1 MSTIQTK
8 TYSGNGHRNYRV
20 QIERYESAAEVVS
33 KCKERKVTDSSFHDM
48 AKHSIDKSWHGVENY
63 NEALELLKNGYQ
75 PVVENMRGVFKATM
89 SGSRSRFTFQNNVC
103 GFAPVIPLALKGVPN
118 SMIDMTIRPMKT
130 KVIDVYYDITNS
142 AGTSVKEI
150 MENGKILLGAITE
163 LEAQG
168 YRFNLY
174 AVQTYCDK
182 ADADML
188 VVKVKS
194 STQPLDLKRIS
205 FPLCHTA
212 FFRVV
217 GFDWYSKVPNGKYR
231 GAYGHAAMHE
241 FGSDTDKFY
250 KSMFGQNAVC
260 ISGARIKENGKKH
273 IKEVLTNDESKN

>member
-8 TYSGNGHRNYRV
+8 TYSGNGYSNYRV

-33 KCKERKVTDSSFHDM
+33 KCKERKVTSKSFHDM
-48 AKHSIDKSWHGVENY
+48 AKHSIDKSWHGVGSY
-63 NEALELLKNGYQ
+63 DEALELLRTGYQ
-75 PVVENMRGVFKATM
+75 PVVENMRGVFKATAK
-89 SGSRSRFTFQNNVC
+89 GSKSRFTFQNNVC

-118 SMIDMTIRPMKT
+118 SMIDMSIRPMKT

-142 AGTSVKEI
+142 CGTEPEEI
-150 MENGKILLGAITE
+150 MESGKVLLGAITE

-174 AVQTYCDK
+174 AVQTYCDS

-231 GAYGHAAMHE
+231 IAYGHAAMHE
-241 FGSDTDKFY
+241 FGSDTEKFY

-260 ISGARIKENGKKH
+260 ISVAKIKATGKDH
-273 IKEVLTNDESKN
+273 IKEVLTNDKSEN